1 MVRNHRFWKLIAV
14 FLVFG
19 VATFVAGCGG
29 SQSSEIKIG
38 FFAPITGPAAA
49 DGESVKRAAELA
61 VKEINDAGGI
71 NGKKIQLVAY
81 DDRLDP
87 KEAVNI
93 ANKLIGQ
100 DKVVAVV
107 SGSYSGTTRAAA
119 PIFQEAKI
127 PMITAYAVHPDI
139 TKAGNYMFRQS
150 FLGTVQGRAGAEAAV
165 KLLGA
170 KNISILAVDNDF
182 GKTLSA
188 GFKERAEKLGAK
200 IVSADIFPSG
210 EKEFNPLLTKIKGLK
225 PDLVYLVGYS
235 SEGSQIVTQAKA
247 LGLEA
252 KILGTEGIDSTKQ
265 FLGVAGANAEG
276 VVITT
281 NLNRDDER
289 EVAKKFFANFQK
301 AYNTSPDMVGAST
314 YDAFYVLANA
324 IKTVGTDPAKIREAI
339 SKTKNYEAVT
349 GTIAGYTAG
358 GEVMKTVQVQQ
369 VKGGSFHYFGKIT
382 DPEVITPPQ

>member
-1 MVRNHRFWKLIAV
+1 
-14 FLVFG
+14 
-19 VATFVAGCGG
+19 
-29 SQSSEIKIG
+29 
-38 FFAPITGPAAA
+38 
-49 DGESVKRAAELA
+49 
-61 VKEINDAGGI
+61 
-71 NGKKIQLVAY
+71 
-81 DDRLDP
+81 
-87 KEAVNI
+87 
-93 ANKLIGQ
+93 
-100 DKVVAVV
+100 
-107 SGSYSGTTRAAA
+107 
-119 PIFQEAKI
+119 
-127 PMITAYAVHPDI
+127 
-139 TKAGNYMFRQS
+139 
-150 FLGTVQGRAGAEAAV
+150 
-165 KLLGA
+165 
-170 KNISILAVDNDF
+170 
-182 GKTLSA
+182 
-188 GFKERAEKLGAK
+188 
-200 IVSADIFPSG
+200 
-210 EKEFNPLLTKIKGLK
+210 
-225 PDLVYLVGYS
+225 YS

>member
-1 MVRNHRFWKLIAV
+1 MRNHRFWKLIAV

-210 EKEFNPLLTKIKGLK
+210 EKEFNPLLTKIKG
-225 PDLVYLVGYS
+225 
-235 SEGSQIVTQAKA
+235 
-247 LGLEA
+247 
-252 KILGTEGIDSTKQ
+252 
-265 FLGVAGANAEG
+265 
-276 VVITT
+276 
-281 NLNRDDER
+281 
-289 EVAKKFFANFQK
+289 
-301 AYNTSPDMVGAST
+301 
-314 YDAFYVLANA
+314 
-324 IKTVGTDPAKIREAI
+324 
-339 SKTKNYEAVT
+339 
-349 GTIAGYTAG
+349 
-358 GEVMKTVQVQQ
+358 
-369 VKGGSFHYFGKIT
+369 
-382 DPEVITPPQ
+382 